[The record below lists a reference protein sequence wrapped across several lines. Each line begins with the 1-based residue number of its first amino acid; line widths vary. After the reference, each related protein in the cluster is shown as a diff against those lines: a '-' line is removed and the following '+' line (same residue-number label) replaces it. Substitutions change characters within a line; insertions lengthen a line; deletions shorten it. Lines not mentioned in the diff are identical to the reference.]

1 VAETARPPSDDPP
14 AGGGTPSVIPLSRL
28 RGLFEN
34 AVAEWQNVRLDDLQF
49 WHRSEARLTFLWL
62 LALTVVLL
70 VVRSLISRRPGRHRI
85 VVPAILKAMPRS
97 RASFLLYVPLVL
109 FLLGVPFFFIAL
121 ADPYTALISR
131 EVSFPG
137 RRICIMV
144 DASTSMRTPFTAAS
158 LNKRAATDAAF
169 FTTVAAAERFV
180 RLRMKNQFRDLLAL
194 VEFGNEAYVV
204 TPFTHDY
211 DNILLSISLI
221 GDPVEFSMFPD
232 QGTIIGRA
240 IEEGTALF
248 KAFKFLDAAG
258 NVMVIFSDGEDT
270 RAMIGGR
277 SLDDIVASAL
287 GAKIPVY
294 LVRINYDR
302 AKGQVIPDE
311 LWIPAV
317 EKTGGKFYAA
327 NSEQALLDAI
337 ADIDSLST
345 GTIEVRQYS
354 SQQPQFSIFAMIAAA
369 FWTSAA
375 AAKLT
380 VPYFQK
386 LP

>member
-1 VAETARPPSDDPP
+1 
-14 AGGGTPSVIPLSRL
+14 VIPISRL
-28 RGLFEN
+28 RALFEK
-34 AVAEWQNVRLDDLQF
+34 AVAEWGNLRLDDLQF
-49 WHRSEARLTFLWL
+49 WHRSEARLAFMWL
-62 LALTVVLL
+62 LAFTVVLL

-85 VVPAILKAMPRS
+85 VVPAILKTMPRS
-97 RASFLLYVPLVL
+97 RASFLLYGPLAL

-121 ADPYTALISR
+121 ADPYSALVSR
-131 EVSFPG
+131 EISFPG
-137 RRICIMV
+137 RRICMMV
-144 DASTSMRTPFTAAS
+144 DASTSMRTPFTASS

-180 RLRMKNQFRDLLAL
+180 RLRMKNQYRDLLAL

-248 KAFKFLDAAG
+248 KAFDFLDNSG
-258 NVMVIFSDGEDT
+258 NIMVIFSDGEDT

-277 SLDDIVASAL
+277 SLDDIVVSAYD
-287 GAKIPVY
+287 AKIPVF

-317 EKTGGKFYAA
+317 ERTGGKFYAA
-327 NSEQALLDAI
+327 NNEKALLDAI

-345 GTIEVRQYS
+345 GRIDVRQYS
-354 SQQPQFSIFAMIAAA
+354 SQQPQFAIFALIATV

-375 AAKLT
+375 ASKLA

>member
-1 VAETARPPSDDPP
+1 MNVLA
-14 AGGGTPSVIPLSRL
+14 RL
-28 RGLFEN
+28 RTLLE
-34 AVAEWQNVRLDDLQF
+34 VAATEWRSIRLDDLQF
-49 WHRSEARLTFLWL
+49 WHRGEARLLFMWL
-62 LALTVVLL
+62 LAITLVL
-70 VVRSLISRRPGRHRI
+70 VIVRSLLQRRPGRHRV

-97 RASFLLYVPLVL
+97 RASFVLYAPLVF
-109 FLLGVPFFFIAL
+109 FLIGLPFFFIAL
-121 ADPYTALISR
+121 ADPYSALVSR

-144 DASTSMRTPFTAAS
+144 DASTSMRTPFTAAT

-169 FTTVAAAERFV
+169 FTSVAAAESFV
-180 RLRMKNQFRDLLAL
+180 RLRMKNHYRDLIGL

-211 DNILLSISLI
+211 ENILLSISLI

-248 KAFKFLDAAG
+248 KAFDFLESAG
-258 NVMVIFSDGEDT
+258 NLIVIFSDGEDT
-270 RAMIGGR
+270 RAQIGTR
-277 SLDDIVASAL
+277 SLDDIVESAFA
-287 GAKIPVY
+287 AKIPVY
-294 LVRINYDR
+294 LVRTNYDR
-302 AKGQVIPDE
+302 TKGQVIPDE

-327 NSEQALLDAI
+327 NNEKALLDAI
-337 ADIDSLST
+337 AEIDSAST

-354 SQQPQFSIFAMIAAA
+354 SQQPRFAVFALIAGA
-369 FWTSAA
+369 FWASAA
-375 AAKLT
+375 ALKLG
-380 VPYFQK
+380 VPHFQK